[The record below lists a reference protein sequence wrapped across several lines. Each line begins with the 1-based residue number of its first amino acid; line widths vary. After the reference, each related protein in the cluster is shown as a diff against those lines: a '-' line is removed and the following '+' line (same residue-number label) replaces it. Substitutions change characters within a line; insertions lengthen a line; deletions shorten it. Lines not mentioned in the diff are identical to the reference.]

1 MVSQPVAQIGG
12 KMQRAMVLLLCF
24 GFTLSTS
31 AAPKHMPLSPVLMQ
45 AKLIYIDNQTPDCP
59 QCSDQAYEELKKW
72 GRFQVVSDPKDADLL
87 FVLKSTSSE
96 RPVSVVSN
104 TNSSGSNSAQ
114 TNSSVISVEDYTV
127 FLTVVNA
134 HTNQQLYSNG
144 AYWRFKWSKPTITLI
159 KELRKRIEDEGNE
172 PKK

>member
-1 MVSQPVAQIGG
+1 M
-12 KMQRAMVLLLCF
+12 KRAIAFLLLCF
-24 GFTLSTS
+24 GFTLFAP
-31 AAPKHMPLSPVLMQ
+31 AAPKHMPLSTALMQ

-59 QCSDQAYEELKKW
+59 QCSDQAYGELQKW
-72 GRFQVVSDPKDADLL
+72 GRFQVVSDPKDADLI

-104 TNSSGSNSAQ
+104 TNASGTNSSQ
-114 TNSSVISVEDYTV
+114 TNSSVVSVEDYTV
-127 FLTVVNA
+127 FLTVVNP

-144 AYWRFKWSKPTITLI
+144 EYWRFRWSKPTITLI
-159 KELRKRIEDEGNE
+159 KDLRKRIEDEEKE

>member
-1 MVSQPVAQIGG
+1 MR
-12 KMQRAMVLLLCF
+12 RATILLLLCF
-24 GFTLSTS
+24 GYTLLAFAT
-31 AAPKHMPLSPVLMQ
+31 PKHMPLPPALMQ
-45 AKLIYIDNQTPDCP
+45 AKSIYIDNQTPDCP
-59 QCSDQAYEELKKW
+59 ECSDQAYNELKKW
-72 GRFQVVSDPKDADLL
+72 GRFQVVSDPKDADLI

-104 TNSSGSNSAQ
+104 TNPSGSNSSQ

-134 HTNQQLYSNG
+134 HINQQLYSNG
-144 AYWRFKWSKPTITLI
+144 AYWRFKWSKPTATLI
-159 KELRKRIEDEGNE
+159 KELRKRIDEEYE